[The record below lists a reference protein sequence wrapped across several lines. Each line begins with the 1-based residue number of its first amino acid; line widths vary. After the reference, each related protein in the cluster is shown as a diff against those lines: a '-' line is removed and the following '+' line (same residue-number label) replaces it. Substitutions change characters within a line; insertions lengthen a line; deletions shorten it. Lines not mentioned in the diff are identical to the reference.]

1 MNCVAAPKTK
11 HAKRR
16 HDCLDG
22 KDDWEVQEEE
32 VDDSSMADHRS
43 ILGQTKQYVRQNR
56 MNLGLPLLQALSST
70 VVAVVVHYCGLDSS
84 SSPQSKSA
92 SPPKTTLHR
101 MEGRK
106 SRQIFP
112 ERNVTKSLTR
122 NLWFI
127 QNPPILDSLGFL
139 YEPP

>member
-70 VVAVVVHYCGLDSS
+70 SWPWSCIIVVWTRRRRHSPSPRVRPRRLFIEWKGENLDKFSQKGMLPNHLLGIFGLF
-84 SSPQSKSA
+84 K
-92 SPPKTTLHR
+92 
-101 MEGRK
+101 
-106 SRQIFP
+106 
-112 ERNVTKSLTR
+112 
-122 NLWFI
+122 
-127 QNPPILDSLGFL
+127 ILRSWIH
-139 YEPP
+139 

>member
-84 SSPQSKSA
+84 SSPQS
-92 SPPKTTLHR
+92 SPRVRPRRLFIEWKGENLDKFSQKGMLPNHLL
-101 MEGRK
+101 G
-106 SRQIFP
+106 IFGLF
-112 ERNVTKSLTR
+112 K
-122 NLWFI
+122 
-127 QNPPILDSLGFL
+127 ILRSWIH
-139 YEPP
+139 